1 MKSGR
6 DATRRNRNIG
16 TAKRGHGLNNKL
28 VIPTR
33 CHPDLTIYYENL
45 RNYRSTSREIEGHP
59 ITFLVEETRTGC
71 YHACT
76 VDDITYVLHFVPTAD
91 LSGIELIVL
100 RQPKRKEEVL
110 DCSWGRWAPY
120 VVIDDHTGTAIFLE
134 AANIASP
141 MRWEKSLGPDRQKEL
156 ERLQR
161 DGHAITATRRHHRI
175 SLSLGSV
182 RSTQLYRTLLHEIG
196 HHVDYAQSPE
206 RFWAKPS
213 SEKETFAHRY
223 ADQLSA
229 ELERRRVIPFK
240 RMLSAKRLEEDK
252 LQMSDFQAMER
263 HIGDSDDVETR

>member
-33 CHPDLTIYYENL
+33 CHPDLTFYYENL
-45 RNYRSTSREIEGHP
+45 RNYRSTSREVEGQT
-59 ITFLVEETRTGC
+59 ITFLVEETRSGC

-76 VDDITYVLHFVPTAD
+76 VDDVTHVLHFVPTPD
-91 LSGIELIVL
+91 LKGIELIVL

-120 VVIDDHTGTAIFLE
+120 VVIDDQTGSAIFLE
-134 AANIASP
+134 AADIATP
-141 MRWEKSLGPDRQKEL
+141 MRWEKSLAPDRQKEL

-161 DGHAITATRRHHRI
+161 DGHNITATRRHHRI
-175 SLSLGSV
+175 SLSLDSV

-196 HHVDYAQSPE
+196 HHVDYTNGPGKFAK
-206 RFWAKPS
+206 KPS

-223 ADQLSA
+223 ADELRA
-229 ELERRRVIPFK
+229 ELEKRRVIPFE
-240 RMLSAKRLEEDK
+240 RMLSAGRLEEDK
-252 LQMSDFQAMER
+252 LRLSDFKAM
-263 HIGDSDDVETR
+263 